1 MKRFIYNYIIPYL
14 GLFFVRLLS
23 FTYKI
28 KIVNPDI
35 EKSIFDRGE
44 VPIYISWH
52 QRFFPG
58 ITFFA
63 RRHRIS
69 IMISK
74 SKDGDY
80 ISKIVHILGWTPVR
94 GSSTKGGKEALEELK
109 RRALNGC
116 TIGHIVDG
124 PKGPFGEVKP
134 GLLVIAQHSGMPILP
149 AIVSSEKKWVFNSW
163 DKFMVPKPFSRVI
176 MMFDKE
182 TYVPDDIDGDEFERL
197 RVSIQ
202 NRLYELYRDADDY
215 WGHKEND
222 NKSFHKTANE

>member
-1 MKRFIYNYIIPYL
+1 MKRFLSYYIIPYV

-23 FTYKI
+23 LTYRI
-28 KIVNPDI
+28 KIINPDI

-44 VPIYISWH
+44 VPLYISWH

-63 RRHRIS
+63 KRHRIS

-74 SKDGDY
+74 SKDGEY
-80 ISKIVHILGWTPVR
+80 ISKVVHILGWAPVR

-109 RRALNGC
+109 RRAQEGC

-124 PKGPFGEVKP
+124 PKGPFGVIKP

-149 AIVSSEKKWVFNSW
+149 AVVSSEKKWVFNSW
-163 DKFMVPKPFSRVI
+163 DSFMVPKPFSRVI
-176 MMFDKE
+176 IMFDQE
-182 TYVPDDIDGDEFERL
+182 TYVRDDIDSEEFERI

-202 NRLYELYRDADDY
+202 NRLYELYKEADEY
-215 WGHKEND
+215 WSRPKN
-222 NKSFHKTANE
+222 

>member
-1 MKRFIYNYIIPYL
+1 MKRFLSHYIIPYV

-23 FTYKI
+23 LTYRI
-28 KIVNPDI
+28 TIINPGI
-35 EKSIFDRGE
+35 EKLIFDRGE

-63 RRHRIS
+63 KRHRIS

-80 ISKIVHILGWTPVR
+80 ISKIAHILGWTPVR

-109 RRALNGC
+109 RRALEGC

-124 PKGPFGEVKP
+124 PKGPFGVIKP

-149 AIVSSEKKWVFNSW
+149 AIVSSEKKWVFTSW
-163 DKFMVPKPFSRVI
+163 DTFMVPKPFSRVI
-176 MMFDKE
+176 IMFDQE
-182 TYVPDDIDGDEFERL
+182 TYVRDDIDSEEFERI
-197 RVSIQ
+197 RVSIEK
-202 NRLYELYRDADDY
+202 RLYELYKEADKY
-215 WGHKEND
+215 WSRPKN
-222 NKSFHKTANE
+222 

>member
-1 MKRFIYNYIIPYL
+1 MKRFLYNYIIPYL

-23 FTYKI
+23 FTYRI
-28 KIVNPDI
+28 RIVNPDI
-35 EKSIFDRGE
+35 EKSIFERGE

-63 RRHRIS
+63 KRHRIS

-80 ISKIVHILGWTPVR
+80 ISKIVDILGWTPVR
-94 GSSTKGGKEALEELK
+94 GSSSKGGKEALEELK
-109 RRALNGC
+109 TRALKGC

-134 GLLVIAQHSGMPILP
+134 GLLAIAQHSGMPILP

-163 DKFMVPKPFSRVI
+163 DKFMVPKPFSRVT

-182 TYVPDDIDGDEFERL
+182 TYVPGDIDSDEFERIRL
-197 RVSIQ
+197 SIQ
-202 NRLYELYRDADDY
+202 NRLYELYREADGY
-215 WGHKEND
+215 WGHAENEG
-222 NKSFHKTANE
+222 NVR

>member
-1 MKRFIYNYIIPYL
+1 
-14 GLFFVRLLS
+14 LS
-23 FTYKI
+23 FTYRI

-74 SKDGDY
+74 SKDGNY
-80 ISKIVHILGWTPVR
+80 ISKIAHILGWTPVR

-109 RRALNGC
+109 RRALDGC

-134 GLLVIAQHSGMPILP
+134 GLLAIAQHSGMPILP

-197 RVSIQ
+197 RLSIQ
-202 NRLYELYRDADDY
+202 NRLYELYKDADDY
-215 WGHKEND
+215 WGHTEND